1 MGIRLLEDFSFTDGN
16 MHDSDSESSCYVAG
30 SFGYNYAFFGISTN
44 LKIAVSDDNNIF
56 ASLDGG
62 NASQDELTKGNAWP
76 AYWATAKKE
85 FAFAKAQDVLDF
97 ASTQKITDDVL
108 PVVSST
114 YVGTCHFDIP
124 FADLS
129 NIGSSSNGWMHIGN
143 ISDSDLDT
151 DHKTYFAFWIAFPIL
166 NVGGEV
172 NLGWG
177 KSRRVVINGDWVPKL
192 FSYFPWARRIN
203 SDWWSHNRN
212 GGRLSRH
219 NGSGWQGV
227 KNTQNSENDS
237 KGRRHNND
245 GWVISPITGREA

>member
-1 MGIRLLEDFSFTDGN
+1 MGMRLIEDFSFSDGD
-16 MHDSDSESSCYVAG
+16 MSDPGTVSSCYVAG
-30 SFGYNYAFFGISTN
+30 SSGYGYAFFGISTN

-56 ASLDGG
+56 VSVNGG
-62 NASQDELTKGNAWP
+62 YASQDGLTKGNAWP
-76 AYWATAKKE
+76 TYWATGKQE
-85 FAFAKAQDVLDF
+85 FSFTTAEEVIKFK
-97 ASTQKITDDVL
+97 STLQMTDDVL
-108 PVVSST
+108 PVVTSK

-124 FADLS
+124 SADLS

-177 KSRRVVINGDWVPKL
+177 QSRYIVINGDWVPKM
-192 FSYFPWARRIN
+192 FSYFPWARRID

-219 NGSGWQGV
+219 DGSGWLDI
-227 KNTQNSENDS
+227 KNTRGSDDS
-237 KGRRHNND
+237 KGWRHDND
-245 GWVISPITGREA
+245 KWVISPITGRET